1 MHPKRS
7 VLICALGLAGALVG
21 VDFSFNEA
29 SVASSTAGTGLPL
42 RVEFSL
48 AERAHAATV
57 TAAPQAR
64 ATTAGPVRLRMA
76 LDLRTVPTTER
87 TAASGDGASPTANGP
102 TANGL
107 TTNGLTTNGPT
118 TNGPTANG
126 PTANGPVRLD
136 LLARAR
142 ELGDMSNTFAA
153 ASWVAPPPPPPPPP
167 PPSNEPP
174 RAPPLPYRFM
184 GSLDDGAGGNT
195 FFLIRGTETINAS
208 VGQTLDSTYL
218 VERAENGML
227 HFLFLPLRQTQT
239 LPIGPGL

>member
-64 ATTAGPVRLRMA
+64 ATTGGPVRLRMA

-87 TAASGDGASPTANGP
+87 TAASGDGASPTAANGP

-107 TTNGLTTNGPT
+107 TANGPT
-118 TNGPTANG
+118 ANGLTANG

-142 ELGDMSNTFAA
+142 ELGDMSHRAHRRCRI
-153 ASWVAPPPPPPPPP
+153 ASWEVSTMAPV
-167 PPSNEPP
+167 
-174 RAPPLPYRFM
+174 
-184 GSLDDGAGGNT
+184 
-195 FFLIRGTETINAS
+195 GTPFS
-208 VGQTLDSTYL
+208 
-218 VERAENGML
+218 
-227 HFLFLPLRQTQT
+227 
-239 LPIGPGL
+239 